1 MTDPDKAQAQ
11 DRRLAGSAI
20 TGGRLRSLLLELW
33 QRTRFD
39 WGFVS
44 DRLSQTFRKE
54 TWLGAHDR
62 RFVAETLYGM
72 VRQLRRIDAAVSR
85 GGRRGAPRDTDR
97 LLAYLLLDGLITA
110 ADAARAE
117 PALDWGAVATIDEHI
132 ARERDPAKRVA
143 LACSLPD
150 WLAAHLVA
158 DWGDRA
164 EAVARSLGQRA
175 PMTVRANRLKTTR
188 EALAQAFAAHG
199 LTTTPGRFADDALV
213 VDTRTNLF
221 ALPELKAGLFEM
233 QDEGSQLLAA
243 LVAPGPSTSLRTIGG
258 VVVDLCAGA
267 GGKTLALAAM
277 MGNKGRI
284 VACDIDG
291 AKLEELRRRARR
303 AGVTTVDT
311 VHLPDGVWPDSIED
325 RHDAVGRVLVD
336 APCSGVG
343 ALRRNPEARWRM
355 QAADIADFARRQRTI
370 ALRAATLLAPGGT
383 MVYATCTLLAA
394 ENQAVAEAVADARGL
409 EIVPPSAVLGERA
422 AALTTDDGRWFTVT
436 PDRHGTD
443 GFFAAILR
451 RPQPG

>member
-1 MTDPDKAQAQ
+1 MTDQDKAQAN

-97 LLAYLLLDGLITA
+97 LLAYLLLEGLITA

-117 PALDWGAVATIDEHI
+117 PQVDWRAAATVDEHI
-132 ARERDPAKRVA
+132 ARERDPAKRIA
-143 LACSLPD
+143 LGCSLPD
-150 WLAAHLVA
+150 WLAARFVA

-164 EAVARSLGQRA
+164 EAIARSLGQRA

-188 EALAQAFAAHG
+188 EELAKAFAGHG
-199 LTTTPGRFADDALV
+199 LATTPGRYADDALV

-243 LVAPGPSTSLRTIGG
+243 LVGSGRET
-258 VVVDLCAGA
+258 VVDLCAGA

-284 VACDIDG
+284 VSCDIDA

-311 VHLPDGVWPDSIED
+311 IHLPDGVWPDALED
-325 RHDAVGRVLVD
+325 RHDQIARVLVD

-355 QAADIADFARRQRTI
+355 AESDIADFAKRQRAI
-370 ALRAATLLAPGGT
+370 AEHAATLLAPGGVL
-383 MVYATCTLLAA
+383 VYATCTLLAA

-409 EIVPPSAVLGERA
+409 EILPVSTVLGERA
-422 AALTTDDGRWFTVT
+422 AELGSADGRWFTVT

-451 RPQPG
+451 RPA

>member
-1 MTDPDKAQAQ
+1 
-11 DRRLAGSAI
+11 
-20 TGGRLRSLLLELW
+20 
-33 QRTRFD
+33 
-39 WGFVS
+39 
-44 DRLSQTFRKE
+44 
-54 TWLGAHDR
+54 
-62 RFVAETLYGM
+62 M
-72 VRQLRRIDAAVSR
+72 VRQLRRVDAAVSR

-97 LLAYLLLDGLITA
+97 LLAYLLLEGLITA
-110 ADAARAE
+110 ADAARVE
-117 PALDWGAVATIDEHI
+117 PSIDWRAAATIDEHI
-132 ARERDPAKRVA
+132 ARERDPARRIA
-143 LACSLPD
+143 LGCSLPD
-150 WLAAHLVA
+150 WLAARFVA

-164 EAVARSLGQRA
+164 ESLARSLGERA

-188 EALAQAFAAHG
+188 EELAKAFAGHG
-199 LTTTPGRFADDALV
+199 LATTPGRYADDALV

-221 ALPELKAGLFEM
+221 ALPELKDGLFEM

-243 LVAPGPSTSLRTIGG
+243 LVAPARET
-258 VVVDLCAGA
+258 VVDLCAGA

-284 VACDIDG
+284 VACDIDEK
-291 AKLEELRRRARR
+291 KLEELRRRGRR

-311 VHLPDGVWPDSIED
+311 IHLPDGVWPDALED
-325 RHDAVGRVLVD
+325 RRDAVARVLVD

-355 QAADIADFARRQRTI
+355 AEADIADFAKRQRAI
-370 ALRAATLLAPGGT
+370 ADHAATLLAPGGT

-409 EIVPPSAVLGERA
+409 AIVAPSEVLGERA
-422 AALTTDDGRWFTVT
+422 AELTTADGRWFTVA

-451 RPQPG
+451 RPAAA